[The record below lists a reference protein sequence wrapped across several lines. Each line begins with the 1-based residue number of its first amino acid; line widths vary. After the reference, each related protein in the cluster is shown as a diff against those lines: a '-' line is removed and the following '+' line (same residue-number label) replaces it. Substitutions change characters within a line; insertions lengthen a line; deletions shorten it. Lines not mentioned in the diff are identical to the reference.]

1 MEQNLKYVVSVL
13 GGEKATRMMQEENKL
28 QFIVSK
34 DSNKILI
41 KKEIESLFDV
51 KISKMNILNK
61 RNGDKVAIVQLKKEY
76 PAMDLATKL
85 GLI

>member
-1 MEQNLKYVVSVL
+1 MEQNLKYIVSVL

-61 RNGDKVAIVQLKKEY
+61 INGDKVAIVQLKKEY